1 MFYKCFT
8 IGNIVRKHHCAQC
21 DKKKCDI
28 IIWYQRGGNMKKVL
42 LLIISFS
49 LVLAGCGSDD
59 SAEVSVSET
68 AGTVGTA
75 LSYEEFTISL
85 DDAYYANFPH
95 DGIDLNFDRYLA
107 ADVTIEN
114 SSNDA
119 AVAKAL
125 MNFTIVDEN
134 DNLSRVMIDENK
146 KKFSSNL
153 MPGEEFEITVVFPVM
168 NSDEYTLNYSYG
180 ATSNQE
186 DVLSWTFSLE
196 NVKAK
201 KVENTIEHRDV
212 GDVVKTF
219 LFGDGS
225 KEIAFEGNPAS
236 ESSEAKDEAKA
247 SEAKES
253 NQTSEVK
260 NNG

>member
-1 MFYKCFT
+1 
-8 IGNIVRKHHCAQC
+8 
-21 DKKKCDI
+21 
-28 IIWYQRGGNMKKVL
+28 MKKVL

-49 LVLAGCGSDD
+49 LILVGCGQDD
-59 SAEVSVSET
+59 TTDTSVSET

-107 ADVTIEN
+107 ADLTIEN

-119 AVAKAL
+119 VVAKTL
-125 MNFTIVDEN
+125 TNFTIVDDN

-153 MPGEEFEITVVFPVM
+153 MPGETFEITLVFPVM
-168 NSDEYTLNYSYG
+168 NSDEYTLYYSYG
-180 ATSNQE
+180 ATTGQE

-212 GDVVKTF
+212 VDVVKTF

-225 KEIAFEGNPAS
+225 KEIAFEGKPAS
-236 ESSEAKDEAKA
+236 ESSEADDETAASEKA
-247 SEAKES
+247 SEKSEEV
-253 NQTSEVK
+253 SEVT